1 MRKADNGTAGCR
13 ARMKTILLALLLCTA
28 ALVAAPAASAGC
40 PDGDHPCTP
49 QPFDPLDPP
58 NMPDCFPYSSA
69 KELVVCL
76 LSPLP

>member
-1 MRKADNGTAGCR
+1 
-13 ARMKTILLALLLCTA
+13 MKTMLLAALLCA
-28 ALVAAPAASAGC
+28 AGLVAVAPAATAGC
-40 PDGDHPCTP
+40 PDPDYPCTP

-58 NMPDCFPYSSA
+58 NMPDCFPYSTP